1 MNPLQK
7 DKPNA
12 REARLHPSEGVPL
25 LRFRFAKQFCFLTV
39 TKEHQECKDMW
50 PRRGRIHIDNITMWP
65 RRLRVHIYTV
75 SMCTRNRRG
84 HILCKRIAFRQSLKE
99 SLR

>member
-65 RRLRVHIYTV
+65 RRLREHIYTV

>member
-1 MNPLQK
+1 MSFLQK

-65 RRLRVHIYTV
+65 RRLREHIYTV

-84 HILCKRIAFRQSLKE
+84 HILCKRIAFRQNLKE

>member
-1 MNPLQK
+1 MSFLQK

-50 PRRGRIHIDNITMWP
+50 PRRGRIHIDSITMWP
-65 RRLRVHIYTV
+65 LRLRVHIYTV

>member
-65 RRLRVHIYTV
+65 RRLREHIYTV

-84 HILCKRIAFRQSLKE
+84 HILCKRIAFRQNLKE

>member
-50 PRRGRIHIDNITMWP
+50 PRRGRIHIDSLT
-65 RRLRVHIYTV
+65 
-75 SMCTRNRRG
+75 MCTRHLREHIDKDSLCTRR
-84 HILCKRIAFRQSLKE
+84 
-99 SLR
+99 

>member
-1 MNPLQK
+1 M
-7 DKPNA
+7 D
-12 REARLHPSEGVPL
+12 EGVPL

-75 SMCTRNRRG
+75 
-84 HILCKRIAFRQSLKE
+84 
-99 SLR
+99 

>member
-65 RRLRVHIYTV
+65 LRLRVHIYTV

>member
-1 MNPLQK
+1 MSFLQK

-50 PRRGRIHIDNITMWP
+50 LRRGRIHIDSITMWP
-65 RRLRVHIYTV
+65 RRLREHIYTV

-84 HILCKRIAFRQSLKE
+84 HILCKRISFRQSLKE